1 MAQRNYLVI
10 RLETIRLA
18 DHIPQTLYQKLYPC
32 RVHSILRLFKTH
44 EASMPRIMHES
55 QQGQYPQGSIRYDS
69 RRERQAVTHR
79 QLDPILATCIMQF
92 GVQLLDTGDQIV
104 QFRSNITQ
112 NAIRTNGRLRFQ
124 LQLSKYGRE
133 ISTIGIQCI

>member
-1 MAQRNYLVI
+1 
-10 RLETIRLA
+10 
-18 DHIPQTLYQKLYPC
+18 
-32 RVHSILRLFKTH
+32 
-44 EASMPRIMHES
+44 MPRIMQES